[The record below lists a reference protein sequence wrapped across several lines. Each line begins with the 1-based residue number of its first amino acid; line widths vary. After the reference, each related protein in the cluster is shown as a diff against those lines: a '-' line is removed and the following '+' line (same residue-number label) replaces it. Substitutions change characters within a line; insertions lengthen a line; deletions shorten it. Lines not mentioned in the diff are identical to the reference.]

1 MKKGY
6 IQLNIFDEK
15 YFIRKDVIQTLLKN
29 HTEETIKY
37 LNRDELSKL
46 VVNILV
52 DKYDDEEYENNI
64 V

>member
-29 HTEETIKY
+29 HPEETIKY

-46 VVNILV
+46 IVNILV